1 MRVLKYL
8 VALVLGLGVIA
19 AALSGVAVWH
29 FSRGLPDHH
38 QLAAYQPAT
47 VTRVHAGDG
56 RLLAEYATER
66 RVFVPVSAM
75 PPLVIHAFLAA

>member
-8 VALVLGLGVIA
+8 FALALGLGIIGA
-19 AALSGVAVWH
+19 AVVGVAIWH
-29 FSRGLPDHH
+29 FSRGLPDYS
-38 QLAAYQPAT
+38 QLAAYEPAT

-75 PPLVIHAFLAA
+75 ANTPSCTRW